1 MTNKEIMQE
10 YINGNRRY
18 NAANHLGY
26 TDGTLWNY
34 STVICEIDRENK
46 TAKFNDRYYSRT
58 TSKIQGQLG
67 FLLSIAGYTI
77 EKYEGYAVANYWG
90 NGLIG
95 ALSLRPKE
103 FKPAN

>member
-18 NAANHLGY
+18 NATNHLGY

-77 EKYEGYAVANYWG
+77 TEYKGDDAYYWNYGYM
-90 NGLIG
+90 G
-95 ALSLRPKE
+95 APSWTAKE